1 MNTAPHIGI
10 NAHLLSG
17 KAGYRSAG
25 IHGYIAGTL
34 AHLHAAAPD
43 WRFTVMVGR
52 DNGLTFDGL
61 TMRRAGLDTESP
73 LRRILWEQVAQPMQL
88 GEFDLLHS
96 MAFVSPLLLTKPSL
110 VTVYDLSF
118 IHYPQVLS
126 AARRLYLRLF
136 TALSC
141 QRARRVIAISHST
154 ARDLTASL
162 GIPAEK
168 IDVAAPGY
176 DSAAYRPLP
185 PAEVTTFKRAKGLPE
200 RFWLFLGTL
209 EPRKNLVT
217 LIEAYAALAPADR
230 LPLILAGGKGWDY
243 QPIFDAVER
252 HGLQSAVQFPG
263 YLPFAELPFWYNGAD
278 CFLYPS
284 VFEGFGLPALEAM
297 ACGTPVIVSDASS
310 LPEVVG
316 TAGICLPPRD
326 VSAWTAALQRAA
338 QDSGWRESA
347 RARGLVEAARYS
359 YAETARV
366 HVASYRTV
374 LSQLPATSDQ
384 PPAGQD

>member
-1 MNTAPHIGI
+1 MADSPHIGI

-34 AHLHAAAPD
+34 THLQAAAPD

-52 DNGLTFDGL
+52 ENGLTFDGL

-73 LRRILWEQVAQPMQL
+73 LRRILWEQIAQPTQL
-88 GEFDLLHS
+88 GDFDLLHS
-96 MAFVSPLLLTKPSL
+96 MAFVSPLILTKPSL

-126 AARRLYLRLF
+126 TARRVYLRLF

-154 ARDLTASL
+154 ARDLSQSL

-176 DSAAYRPLP
+176 DASLYRPLP
-185 PAEVTTFKRAKGLPE
+185 PDEVAAFKREKGLPD

-243 QPIFDAVER
+243 QPIFDAVAR
-252 HGLQSAVQFPG
+252 HGLQSIVQFPG

-297 ACGTPVIVSDASS
+297 ACGTPVIVSEASS

-316 TAGICLPPRD
+316 SAGMSLPPMD
-326 VSAWTAALQRAA
+326 VTAWTAALKRAA
-338 QDSGWRESA
+338 HDPHWRQSA
-347 RARGLVEAARYS
+347 REQGLWEAARYS
-359 YAETARV
+359 YVETARQ
-366 HVASYRTV
+366 HVASYRRA
-374 LSQLPATSDQ
+374 L
-384 PPAGQD
+384 G